1 MSSVRIEY
9 MRVGGELYAVDRVGD
24 VAILVDAR
32 TALNER
38 AYNLLTKHARADETV
53 SRTGGCSV
61 NVRCDIAIKY

>member
-24 VAILVDAR
+24 VEILVDAR

-38 AYNLLTKHARADETV
+38 AYNLLTKHARADDGWGVVGECEIRRGV
-53 SRTGGCSV
+53 L
-61 NVRCDIAIKY
+61 